1 MTKNDFFSKIK
12 DKVSNVKEKIE
23 NELNNYLI
31 SELKTFLQK
40 LTENEKLRDKIIEYI
55 KKESETILENPFKN
69 QNHFNAL
76 LLGKTGVGKSTLING
91 IFNFSQE
98 EGEKTGVGKPITT
111 EFNEYTSNER
121 KGLKKNN

>member
-1 MTKNDFFSKIK
+1 M
-12 DKVSNVKEKIE
+12 
-23 NELNNYLI
+23 I
-31 SELKTFLQK
+31 SE
-40 LTENEKLRDKIIEYI
+40 ENEKLRDKIIEYI